1 MDKLIITVAPT
12 GSVPRK
18 KDTPHV
24 PVTPDEIAETA
35 YRCEQEGAAII
46 DVQCRD
52 EDERPTCRLDIFQ
65 ETVGKI
71 RKRTKLV
78 VMTSTS
84 GIAGQTDEDRAT
96 PLRTNPE
103 MGSLTTGTL
112 NFAGRKPSVVY
123 VNTPETVQFLA
134 KAMLDQKI
142 KPELEAFDVGF
153 VQQGMRLIDSGLVE
167 EPAHF
172 QLVMGVDGGVP
183 ATPEN
188 LLHMRN
194 QLPPTATYVVA
205 GMSRMQLP
213 MTTMAIVLGGHVRVG
228 LEDNLYLKKGVLAR
242 NEELVARAR
251 HLAED
256 LQREVA
262 SPDEARA
269 IMGLG
274 PRRRSRDSG
283 QALLERF
290 ERLADRG
297 FVVGRGQ
304 IERLPGFH
312 ENPSSEQGG
321 VEDAPARF
329 VRSERVPVVA
339 GQPIRKQDREDGSH
353 CGDHRRH
360 IVVLQKFLETGSQ
373 GARRLEEG
381 VEDTGLLELIESRQP
396 GGHRHR
402 IPGERTAVEELP
414 ARRIREVKDVR
425 TSEERPAGQASS
437 NDLAEAG
444 EVRCHAIRVLGPA
457 ERHPKAAH
465 HLVEDERDVVVR
477 RDFPQPFQELG
488 VRCDVRPLDR
498 FHDYACE
505 TVRVFPNPRLSLV
518 QIVEGQHDR
527 IFQDRVGRPARSRDR
542 YQASLHL
549 LV

>member
-24 PVTPDEIAETA
+24 PVTPDEIADTA

-46 DVQCRD
+46 HVHCRD
-52 EDERPTCRLDIFQ
+52 ADERPTSRLDIFR
-65 ETVGKI
+65 ETVEKI

-96 PLRTNPE
+96 PLRTSPE

-134 KAMLDQKI
+134 KAMLDQNI

-153 VQQGMRLIDSGLVE
+153 VQQGKRLIDAGLVK

-213 MTTMAIVLGGHVRVG
+213 MTTMAVVLGGHVRVG

-242 NEELVARAR
+242 NEELVGRAK
-251 HLAED
+251 HVAED

-262 SPDEARA
+262 TPEEARA
-269 IMGLG
+269 IMGL
-274 PRRRSRDSG
+274 
-283 QALLERF
+283 
-290 ERLADRG
+290 
-297 FVVGRGQ
+297 
-304 IERLPGFH
+304 
-312 ENPSSEQGG
+312 
-321 VEDAPARF
+321 
-329 VRSERVPVVA
+329 
-339 GQPIRKQDREDGSH
+339 
-353 CGDHRRH
+353 
-360 IVVLQKFLETGSQ
+360 T
-373 GARRLEEG
+373 
-381 VEDTGLLELIESRQP
+381 
-396 GGHRHR
+396 
-402 IPGERTAVEELP
+402 
-414 ARRIREVKDVR
+414 
-425 TSEERPAGQASS
+425 
-437 NDLAEAG
+437 
-444 EVRCHAIRVLGPA
+444 
-457 ERHPKAAH
+457 
-465 HLVEDERDVVVR
+465 
-477 RDFPQPFQELG
+477 
-488 VRCDVRPLDR
+488 PLR
-498 FHDYACE
+498 
-505 TVRVFPNPRLSLV
+505 
-518 QIVEGQHDR
+518 
-527 IFQDRVGRPARSRDR
+527 
-542 YQASLHL
+542 
-549 LV
+549 

>member
-1 MDKLIITVAPT
+1 
-12 GSVPRK
+12 
-18 KDTPHV
+18 V

-35 YRCEQEGAAII
+35 YLSEQEGAAII
-46 DVQCRD
+46 HVHCRD
-52 EDERPTCRLDIFQ
+52 ENERPTSRFDIFR
-65 ETVGKI
+65 ESVDKI

-96 PLRTNPE
+96 PLKTNPE

-134 KAMLDQKI
+134 KTMLDQNI

-153 VQQGMRLIDSGLVE
+153 VQQGKRLIDAGLVK

-188 LLHMRN
+188 LLHIRN

-205 GMSRMQLP
+205 GMARMQLP

-274 PRRRSRDSG
+274 PRR
-283 QALLERF
+283 
-290 ERLADRG
+290 
-297 FVVGRGQ
+297 
-304 IERLPGFH
+304 
-312 ENPSSEQGG
+312 
-321 VEDAPARF
+321 
-329 VRSERVPVVA
+329 
-339 GQPIRKQDREDGSH
+339 
-353 CGDHRRH
+353 
-360 IVVLQKFLETGSQ
+360 
-373 GARRLEEG
+373 
-381 VEDTGLLELIESRQP
+381 
-396 GGHRHR
+396 
-402 IPGERTAVEELP
+402 
-414 ARRIREVKDVR
+414 
-425 TSEERPAGQASS
+425 
-437 NDLAEAG
+437 
-444 EVRCHAIRVLGPA
+444 
-457 ERHPKAAH
+457 
-465 HLVEDERDVVVR
+465 
-477 RDFPQPFQELG
+477 
-488 VRCDVRPLDR
+488 
-498 FHDYACE
+498 
-505 TVRVFPNPRLSLV
+505 
-518 QIVEGQHDR
+518 
-527 IFQDRVGRPARSRDR
+527 
-542 YQASLHL
+542 
-549 LV
+549 